1 MILEFWPTW
10 VLKKWDEDQN
20 VCFLELF
27 GGTGAIFACFHRAGT
42 WPCLTDAL
50 KMAQMGS
57 VMNGAMSFSIQ
68 LGIASGPVDLCTLIR
83 VSFWYTSNG
92 SIMKSSV

>member
-1 MILEFWPTW
+1 MGRRSECMFLGTL
-10 VLKKWDEDQN
+10 VL
-20 VCFLELF
+20 
-27 GGTGAIFACFHRAGT
+27 GTAATFACFHRFGT

-57 VMNGAMSFSIQ
+57 VMKGAMSFSIQ

-83 VSFWYTSNG
+83 VSFW
-92 SIMKSSV
+92 